1 MAPRKSPYSA
11 GFICRCTPIIATM
24 VILLFLGVW
33 NDMLWPPLILKSVA
47 KYTIQIDWPCLR
59 ITTVLT
65 NSHPLLWR
73 PRLRASFRLSS
84 FICSCALYYRE
95 HCAIWYQAIIQNKA
109 KFMRGV
115 DVMKKLPLIP
125 SFVLVFTLAA
135 CSGSSGKDVTGGV
148 TIEKYRIWKE
158 RFALRWQAGLDNG
171 IDALTGN
178 PTIGLNEY
186 LDKTFKNVS
195 EHQAGGLSDSLG
207 ERKAKQTAML
217 LRRCGCLVYRGAFA
231 SQWYQE
237 GLLRDLDDLI
247 EKDTSFDPSIYLEG
261 IMNNSYSTK
270 SPDGSKQFGIPAV
283 LGRRMTIYDKK
294 LFEDW
299 GVETLGTARTGRNS
313 GESYK

>member
-1 MAPRKSPYSA
+1 MEGTVRVALA
-11 GFICRCTPIIATM
+11 G
-24 VILLFLGVW
+24 
-33 NDMLWPPLILKSVA
+33 
-47 KYTIQIDWPCLR
+47 
-59 ITTVLT
+59 
-65 NSHPLLWR
+65 WR
-73 PRLRASFRLSS
+73 
-84 FICSCALYYRE
+84 
-95 HCAIWYQAIIQNKA
+95 
-109 KFMRGV
+109 
-115 DVMKKLPLIP
+115 
-125 SFVLVFTLAA
+125 
-135 CSGSSGKDVTGGV
+135 
-148 TIEKYRIWKE
+148 
-158 RFALRWQAGLDNG
+158 LDNG

-207 ERKAKQTAML
+207 ERKSQTNGYVA

-299 GVETLGTARTGRNS
+299 GVETLSAQPGPDEILEKAKQMTGKTRKPVKTITVCI
-313 GESYK
+313 GAAIH